1 MSMKL
6 VELSDSQL
14 YRLCQEYGIRARLW
28 KRKFVGLLSE
38 VYRRHL
44 YKRRG
49 YGSIYEFA
57 SKLGGV
63 SQESVDRILRLAERI
78 DDKPALKNLL
88 ETGAHGWTKIEAVSY
103 LATTENEK
111 DLAEKVFTM
120 SQSSLQIFVQEV
132 RKTASKS
139 VFEDNSQYELQMT
152 QDSQM
157 EELEQWQRMSFPVSP
172 DVLRALYFLKQA
184 LEKKSKQTL
193 TWNDVMKFF
202 LRKNGVGLGN
212 GGNVAAG
219 SMIFSGASTAGDVS
233 QAPANPQIYS
243 TTQKSFKIVEICS
256 NCVTEK
262 MQQCDEAKR
271 HIPLDVQRIIFAK
284 YGMQCVFPKCLHP
297 YDHLHHT
304 KRFSLVRDHDPNFIV
319 PLCQRHH
326 VFVHTGFLEN
336 EEAEPHLWKIRFR
349 PDYFSPKYFIDRKFM
364 QRMASF
370 GTARNSRSSAP

>member
-14 YRLCQEYGIRARLW
+14 YKLCQEYGLRARLW
-28 KRKFVGLLSE
+28 KRKFVGLLFE

-49 YGSIYEFA
+49 FGSIYEFA

-88 ETGAHGWTKIEAVSY
+88 ETGAQGWTKIEAVSY

-111 DLAEKVFTM
+111 DLAEKISTM

-139 VFEDNSQYELQMT
+139 VFEDNSQHELQT
-152 QDSQM
+152 AQDPQM
-157 EELEQWQRMSFPVSP
+157 EEWQRMSFPVSP

-202 LRKNGVGLGN
+202 LRKNGAGLEN
-212 GGNVAAG
+212 GGN
-219 SMIFSGASTAGDVS
+219 IFVDPAFSTSIESHPEKNNDHARSEDVVRS
-233 QAPANPQIYS
+233 QGLK
-243 TTQKSFKIVEICS
+243 KSFNI
-256 NCVTEK
+256 TEK

-284 YGMQCVFPKCLHP
+284 YGMQCVFPKCLRP
-297 YDHLHHT
+297 YDHLHHI
-304 KRFSLVRDHDPNFIV
+304 KRFSLVRNHDPNFIV
-319 PLCQRHH
+319 PLCRKHH
-326 VFVHTGFLEN
+326 VFVHTGLLEN

-349 PDYFSPKYFIDRKFM
+349 PDYSSPKYFIDRKFM
-364 QRMASF
+364 QRIV
-370 GTARNSRSSAP
+370 SSAPG